1 MFDGGPPIRLQ
12 MALHLAKPGQ
22 PRIAER
28 ATLVAF
34 LGWVP
39 LAVFAAQ
46 QGDASAFFSDFETY
60 ARSLIAAPLL
70 ILAERDCQARLGAVA
85 NHFRESGLV
94 RDSDLRRFNEA
105 AASTRRLL
113 DSQAVEFLVVI
124 LGFCATGAL
133 IQFSTFANKPIWL
146 KSSQDVAAHL
156 TVAEVWYV
164 LVSRPLLLILILGWL
179 WRQFLWMRFL
189 WLMSRLDLLLVP
201 SHPDHV
207 GGLKFI
213 GSSLRGY
220 RLLCVAFGVMAA
232 GVTANRVVHE
242 GASPTVL
249 KNTAVLVV
257 VLVLLL
263 FVAPLTVFLKKL
275 RQTKRRGIFEYG
287 SLAASM
293 GMALEK
299 KWLNR
304 PDVDKQDALEAPDFS
319 ATTDLYAVTANAYS
333 MKDFPFGL
341 KSVGELVA
349 ATLIP
354 FIPIALMAVPLKVI
368 LRDLAKFVF

>member
-12 MALHLAKPGQ
+12 RALHLAKPGK

-28 ATLVAF
+28 AMLVAF

-39 LAVFAAQ
+39 LAIFVAAQ
-46 QGDASAFFSDFETY
+46 GEASAFFSDFETY

-94 RDSDLRRFNEA
+94 HGSDLPRFNEA

-113 DSQAVEFLVVI
+113 DSQTVEFLVVI
-124 LGFCATGAL
+124 LAFFATGAL
-133 IQFSTFANKPIWL
+133 LQSTFANKPVWL

-156 TVAEVWYV
+156 TIAEVWYV

-179 WRQFLWMRFL
+179 WRQFLWTRFL
-189 WLMSRLDLLLVP
+189 WLMSRLDLQLVP

-213 GSSLRGY
+213 SSSLRGY

-242 GASPTVL
+242 GAAPTVL
-249 KNTAVLVV
+249 KDTVVVVV

-263 FVAPLTVFLKKL
+263 FVAPLTIFLKKL

-287 SLAASM
+287 SLAASL
-293 GMALEK
+293 GLALER

-304 PDVDKQDALEAPDFS
+304 PEGDKQDPLEAPDFS
-319 ATTDLYAVTANAYS
+319 ATTDLYAVTANAYA
-333 MKDFPFGL
+333 MKEIPFGF
-341 KSVGELVA
+341 KSVGELVV

-354 FIPIALMAVPLKVI
+354 FFPIALMAVPLKVI
-368 LRDLAKFVF
+368 LRDLAKFVL